1 MWPAE
6 RYATTAGRP
15 SFPAFTKELRGDI
28 SPPGRPI
35 SKTRQGGLAFNGIGA
50 IGAVVARFVHTEEV
64 TGSNPVSPTNE
75 WPVPLKPA
83 ERAIS
88 LFGRTV
94 PSGTSRTYSC
104 QPLMKEYLHD

>member
-1 MWPAE
+1 MWPPE

-75 WPVPLKPA
+75 WPVPLNQRNGPF
-83 ERAIS
+83 R
-88 LFGRTV
+88 F
-94 PSGTSRTYSC
+94 SGCDRPGPQSC
-104 QPLMKEYLHD
+104 QPFMKECLHD